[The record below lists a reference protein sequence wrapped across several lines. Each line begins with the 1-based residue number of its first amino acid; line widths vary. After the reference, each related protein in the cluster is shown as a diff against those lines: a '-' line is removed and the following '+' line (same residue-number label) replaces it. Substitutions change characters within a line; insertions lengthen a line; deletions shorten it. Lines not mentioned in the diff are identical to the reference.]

1 MDDVCDSQASVAD
14 AKELISNID
23 EVLDAGGFHIK
34 EWISNAPLT
43 DKESRDEVVLG
54 ANEESNMQKV
64 LGTVWHPKQ
73 DQFSFAVKIE
83 YPNELSNET
92 TPTSTK
98 PSKMTKRI
106 ILSKLAG
113 IFDPIGAG
121 AATLVKAKI
130 GMQELWQHGL
140 SWDED
145 IPSDLKKNWTLLFNE
160 MAALN
165 NVRFQRSLTP
175 AGAILNPDLIT
186 FCDASRKAFGAC
198 TYVRWKLTDGKFGV
212 RFVAAKSRVAPL
224 KELTIPRLEL
234 QAAVLASRLAKSI
247 QEETRLKIL
256 RTMFFSDSRVTLAW
270 IQGMPRSYKP
280 FVSCRVSEIQSN
292 SNPADWYHC
301 PTAENV
307 ADDVTK
313 GITPKELNGR
323 WFNGPSFLTLPE
335 EQWPMEM
342 GIPDAQ
348 EVNKERRKVTVT
360 CPVTVAHPIFDCQR
374 YAKWKRIV
382 RVTAYIQR
390 FGVKG
395 FCDQY
400 MICHSA
406 DTVELRKH
414 FGDFLDEVMLD
425 LYIL

>member
-1 MDDVCDSQASVAD
+1 
-14 AKELISNID
+14 
-23 EVLDAGGFHIK
+23 
-34 EWISNAPLT
+34 
-43 DKESRDEVVLG
+43 
-54 ANEESNMQKV
+54 
-64 LGTVWHPKQ
+64 
-73 DQFSFAVKIE
+73 
-83 YPNELSNET
+83 
-92 TPTSTK
+92 
-98 PSKMTKRI
+98 MTKRI

-113 IFDPIGAG
+113 IFYPIGAG

-145 IPSDLKKNWTLLFNE
+145 IPSDLKKTWTLLFNE

-165 NVRFQRSLTP
+165 NIRFQRCLTP

-280 FVSCRVSEIQSN
+280 FVSC
-292 SNPADWYHC
+292 
-301 PTAENV
+301 
-307 ADDVTK
+307 
-313 GITPKELNGR
+313 
-323 WFNGPSFLTLPE
+323 
-335 EQWPMEM
+335 
-342 GIPDAQ
+342 
-348 EVNKERRKVTVT
+348 
-360 CPVTVAHPIFDCQR
+360 
-374 YAKWKRIV
+374 
-382 RVTAYIQR
+382 
-390 FGVKG
+390 
-395 FCDQY
+395 
-400 MICHSA
+400 
-406 DTVELRKH
+406 
-414 FGDFLDEVMLD
+414 
-425 LYIL
+425 

>member
-34 EWISNAPLT
+34 EWISNAPLN

-64 LGTVWHPKQ
+64 LGTIWHPKQ

-83 YPNELSNET
+83 YPYELSNEAT
-92 TPTSTK
+92 STSTK

-106 ILSKLAG
+106 ILRKLAG
-113 IFDPIGAG
+113 IFYPIGAG

-145 IPSDLKKNWTLLFNE
+145 IPSDLKKTWTLLFNE

-165 NVRFQRSLTP
+165 NVRFQQCLTP
-175 AGAILNPDLIT
+175 AGAILNPALIT

-198 TYVRWKLTDGKFGV
+198 IYVRWKLTDGKFGV

-247 QEETRLKIL
+247 QEGTRLKIL

-280 FVSCRVSEIQSN
+280 LVSCRVSEIQSN
-292 SNPADWYHC
+292 YDPTDWYHC

-307 ADDVTK
+307 ADDLTK
-313 GITPKELNGR
+313 VITPKSSTVG
-323 WFNGPSFLTLPE
+323 GLTVL
-335 EQWPMEM
+335 
-342 GIPDAQ
+342 I
-348 EVNKERRKVTVT
+348 
-360 CPVTVAHPIFDCQR
+360 
-374 YAKWKRIV
+374 
-382 RVTAYIQR
+382 
-390 FGVKG
+390 
-395 FCDQY
+395 
-400 MICHSA
+400 S
-406 DTVELRKH
+406 
-414 FGDFLDEVMLD
+414 
-425 LYIL
+425 